1 MDLKVCIKVFT
12 KIDFAEYLLFF
23 FTINQSEQSKNNAHL
38 HIWFYGLKIK
48 IFDTSGKHGRMMWFI
63 GSAFSLAGNS
73 WKKNELKLGTADSRV
88 QCIRR
93 FQVMRSWQVAH
104 RSEDTHNFCIPVTFF
119 WQINFLSFIFLP
131 LGQMIRL
138 HFSCHPPVQR
148 QSVNGTLLPFT
159 SWLQWSL
166 SLQCTVLWVERYCW
180 LREWFHSCFK
190 CSLVLW

>member
-1 MDLKVCIKVFT
+1 MLIYIYDFMVWKLKSLTLVESMEEWCDLLDVPSVWQET
-12 KIDFAEYLLFF
+12 V
-23 FTINQSEQSKNNAHL
+23 
-38 HIWFYGLKIK
+38 
-48 IFDTSGKHGRMMWFI
+48 
-63 GSAFSLAGNS
+63 
-73 WKKNELKLGTADSRV
+73 KKNELKLGTVDSRV
-88 QCIRR
+88 PCIWR

-104 RSEDTHNFCIPVTFF
+104 KSEDTHNFCIHVTLF

-148 QSVNGTLLPFT
+148 QSVNGTLLLFT

-166 SLQCTVLWVERYCW
+166 SLQCIVLWVERYCW

>member
-1 MDLKVCIKVFT
+1 MLIYIYDFMVWKLKYLTLVESMEEWCDLLEVPSVWQET
-12 KIDFAEYLLFF
+12 VE
-23 FTINQSEQSKNNAHL
+23 
-38 HIWFYGLKIK
+38 
-48 IFDTSGKHGRMMWFI
+48 
-63 GSAFSLAGNS
+63 
-73 WKKNELKLGTADSRV
+73 KNELKLGTVDSRV

-104 RSEDTHNFCIPVTFF
+104 KSEDTHNFCIHVTLF